1 MPAPADMSADPGSAG
16 AFDERAADYDHF
28 FTDRQLGRWLRQA
41 VHRYLAVYVPGQRV
55 LELGCGTGEDAIWL
69 ARRGVQSLATDGS
82 PAMLAVADS
91 KIRGAGL
98 AHAVRLAR
106 VDLNGVE
113 SGTEHTLK
121 AVLAADQPGSLVP
134 FDGCFSNFGALN
146 CVSNRPALARDLGA
160 CVRPGGRLI
169 VVVMGPLCPWET
181 AAFVR
186 RGRFGDACRR
196 LRAGA
201 PARLGDRQVRVWYPS
216 PRRLQ
221 REFEPWF
228 RPLGRCG
235 IGVLLP
241 HSQLAD
247 LVDRWPRLF
256 ERLQRWETAV
266 SHRLPAPWLCDHYL
280 LEFERRGG

>member
-1 MPAPADMSADPGSAG
+1 MRADPPEGSG
-16 AFDERAADYDHF
+16 RAFDGRAAEYDDSF
-28 FTDRQLGRWLRQA
+28 SNRQLGRWLRQA
-41 VHRYLAVYVPGQRV
+41 VHRHLAVYSAGQRV

-82 PAMLAVADS
+82 PAMLAVADG
-91 KIRGAGL
+91 KIRGAGV

-113 SGTEHTLK
+113 NGTEHTLPAAL
-121 AVLAADQPGSLVP
+121 AVDDGGSLAP

-146 CVSNRPALARDLGA
+146 CVRDRAALARVLGA
-160 CVRPGGRLI
+160 CVRPGGRVI
-169 VVVMGPLCPWET
+169 VVLMGPFCPWET
-181 AAFVR
+181 AALVW
-186 RGRFGDACRR
+186 RGRFGDAGRR
-196 LRAGA
+196 LHAGA
-201 PARLGDRQVRVWYPS
+201 PVRLGDRQVRLWYPS
-216 PRRLQ
+216 PRCLQ

-228 RPLGRCG
+228 RPVAQRG

-256 ERLQRWETAV
+256 ERLWRWETAV
-266 SHRLPAPWLCDHYL
+266 SHRFPAPWLCDHYL
-280 LEFERRGG
+280 LEFERRGA